1 MVLYTRR
8 FLYGEHMGVRL
19 QKLLASCGITSR
31 RKAEWLIANGRVLVN
46 GEVVTELGARAFETD
61 EIIVD
66 GERMVPQEKVYI
78 MLNKPSDII
87 TSAKDNY
94 GRKTVLDLVP
104 KDVRLFP
111 VGRLDYETS
120 GLLFLTNDGDWAN
133 KLTHPSMKVEKT
145 YVATVKGIP
154 TRNELMAFRR
164 GLLVDGKLTAPCSAE
179 LISPGTIKI
188 TLHEGRNRQVRKMC
202 EAIGH
207 PVVSLKRVSIGSF
220 ELGDLG
226 PGQWRYLTDIEVL
239 EAVLPRNI

>member
-1 MVLYTRR
+1 
-8 FLYGEHMGVRL
+8 MGVRL

-61 EIIVD
+61 EITVD
-66 GERMVPQEKVYI
+66 GEKLVLQEKMYI
-78 MLNKPSDII
+78 MLHKPAGII
-87 TSAKDNY
+87 TSVKDER

-111 VGRLDYETS
+111 VGRLDFETS
-120 GLLFLTNDGDWAN
+120 GLLFLTNDGEWAN

-145 YVATVKGIP
+145 YVATVKGMP
-154 TRNELMAFRR
+154 TRNTLMAFRR
-164 GLLVDGKLTAPCSAE
+164 GLLVDGKLTAPCNAE
-179 LISPGTIKI
+179 LIGPSTIKI
-188 TLHEGRNRQVRKMC
+188 VLHEGRNRQVRKMC

-220 ELGDLG
+220 ELGELA
-226 PGQWRYLTDIEVL
+226 PGQWRHLTDIEVL
-239 EAVLPRNI
+239 DAILPKV